1 MQKLKDLF
9 TLFIT
14 FFKIGAFT
22 FGGGLAMVPLIAK
35 EIVEKKKWMTD
46 EEMVDM
52 IAIAESTPGVIAV
65 NCATFVGYR
74 TKKIL
79 GAIMAT
85 LGVCLPSLIIIII
98 ISLFYEKFM
107 EIEVIKWAFFGI
119 KCAVA
124 ILILNAGIKLLKNV
138 KKNVYSYIVLLVALL
153 LSLFVKEI
161 KTVYIILSGLI
172 LGIIFY
178 SICYAITEK
187 KKNKIS
193 NDEVSNEKVSDDA
206 TDQTIEKGENND

>member
-107 EIEVIKWAFFGI
+107 EIKVIKWAFFGI

-193 NDEVSNEKVSDDA
+193 NDEASNEKVSDDA

>member
-193 NDEVSNEKVSDDA
+193 NDEASIEELSDDD
-206 TDQTIEKGENND
+206 TNQTIEKGENND